1 MRLGDVVI
9 GHVCEL
15 GQPLELTRS
24 DEIVV
29 LLPSEVLENGLSL
42 RVEVQLLIIPFRV
55 WQNKLE
61 AAEGRRPCVN
71 LLLGILG
78 TCFALLVLPE
88 EGSGRDEVEGICKQS
103 CLYIFVQLRQGLFD
117 VSIGK
122 DFIVVNVK

>member
-55 WQNKLE
+55 WQNQLE

-88 EGSGRDEVEGICKQS
+88 EGSGRDEVEGIC
-103 CLYIFVQLRQGLFD
+103 
-117 VSIGK
+117 
-122 DFIVVNVK
+122 